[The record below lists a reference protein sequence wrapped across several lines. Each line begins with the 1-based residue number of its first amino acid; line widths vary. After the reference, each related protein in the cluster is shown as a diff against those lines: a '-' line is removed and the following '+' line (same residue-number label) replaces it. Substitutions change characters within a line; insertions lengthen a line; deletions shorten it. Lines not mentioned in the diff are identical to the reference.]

1 MCHLPLYARP
11 MWQWEDLSGRL
22 ETLAMISTMLGGRHS
37 LSRRVRVGLGAGEA
51 LALPTRTRRPS
62 SRASTSSGV
71 GVSHRRLRL
80 LQRLYRLR
88 RLRHLSLRQRR
99 RRLSVAMA
107 LAAQAIVLRRGGAAG
122 ARVLAPV
129 VVGSGAN
136 QPRLPH
142 RFPQLRL
149 PQIPLLRRRRRGR
162 AQLWS
167 ALHARASARISALT
181 MADSGPTSAGAL
193 QCTSTAHAQMVRREC
208 LLVVSARMRSAPP
221 GGAAWRIG

>member
-1 MCHLPLYARP
+1 MALAAQAIVLRRVGAAGARVLAPVVVGSGANQPQLPHKLPPHKLPQRRLPAHLP
-11 MWQWEDLSGRL
+11 RL
-22 ETLAMISTMLGGRHS
+22 H
-37 LSRRVRVGLGAGEA
+37 
-51 LALPTRTRRPS
+51 
-62 SRASTSSGV
+62 
-71 GVSHRRLRL
+71 
-80 LQRLYRLR
+80 RLR

-142 RFPQLRL
+142 RLPQLRL

-167 ALHARASARISALT
+167 ALLARASARISALT